1 MTKTAFT
8 MIELVFVIVVLGI
21 LATVAVPRLL
31 VTRDDAIYS
40 KARAEISAIQ
50 SGIETQKSKNIL
62 SGVRGYPSNLD
73 DVNSTSTPSYNANDQ
88 LLFYKDDSSNS
99 VLQTPVFSKIGFAGH
114 WVKTA
119 DNIYTLYIENTKPV
133 VFTYNNSTGRFVC
146 DYDEDDCK
154 EILR

>member
-73 DVNSTSTPSYNANDQ
+73 DVNSTTYNTNDQ
-88 LLFYKDDSSNS
+88 LLFYKKDDSTNS

-119 DNIYTLYIENTKPV
+119 DNTYTLYIENTKPV